1 MTRKD
6 IKYNKGL
13 TVEVRDDFNRALR
26 TFSKKVQD
34 SGILK
39 EVKERSE
46 YEKPSIR
53 RQRMI
58 KQARKRWEK
67 QVEDLIDKGRWHPDK
82 KY

>member
-58 KQARKRWEK
+58 KQARKRWEM